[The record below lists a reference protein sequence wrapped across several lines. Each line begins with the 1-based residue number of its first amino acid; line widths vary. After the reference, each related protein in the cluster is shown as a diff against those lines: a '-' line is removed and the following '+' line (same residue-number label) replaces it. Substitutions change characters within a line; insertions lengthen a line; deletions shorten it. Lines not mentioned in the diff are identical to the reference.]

1 MIRINLLGVERKQVR
16 SKGVPTFDIGQ
27 QLTVA
32 CSLVLVGAMLG
43 IGYWFWYLNEA
54 STRVDREIVAA
65 NAEATRL
72 RGLLME
78 VQQFEARKAQLT
90 QRVQLIEQLR
100 GGQSVPVQLL
110 DHVSRSLPDMLWLT
124 SMVQNG
130 PALTIQGRSTTL
142 IALSDFVTNLGTN
155 PLLIKPIEIVSS
167 EVDKSSSATQARPGV
182 PAVEMVRFTVKAQ
195 VAGVA
200 PKGRGGRKRRHAAG
214 RATPSDAD
222 LRKRGGAPD
231 SALPPGDRKTRPHLR
246 GPDVLELHAALRYLQ
261 VHHRVLSRRRARH
274 GLRHHLDVAVHLAAH
289 RPGRGRDAALPV
301 APHRPAHRSTGP
313 GRWPGV
319 LIAER
324 NGNRHR

>member
-16 SKGVPTFDIGQ
+16 SKGPSFDIGQ

-43 IGYWFWYLNEA
+43 VGYWFWYLNEA

-72 RGLLME
+72 RGLLLE

-167 EVDKSSSATQARPGV
+167 EVDTSSNAAQARPGL
-182 PAVEMVRFTVKAQ
+182 PPVEMVRFTVKAQ

-200 PKGRGGRKRRHAAG
+200 PKGRGGRGAAP
-214 RATPSDAD
+214 A
-222 LRKRGGAPD
+222 RK
-231 SALPPGDRKTRPHLR
+231 
-246 GPDVLELHAALRYLQ
+246 
-261 VHHRVLSRRRARH
+261 
-274 GLRHHLDVAVHLAAH
+274 
-289 RPGRGRDAALPV
+289 
-301 APHRPAHRSTGP
+301 
-313 GRWPGV
+313 
-319 LIAER
+319 
-324 NGNRHR
+324 